1 MQIRLIY
8 RNLCLSY
15 KYMLISFIICR
26 SRGDAETASFSL
38 EIAETASFAL
48 EIPLQ
53 TLKLPT
59 FSRTAIW
66 VIVMYTPVAKEQ
78 RDTMFYAPRCFLL
91 KCSHFSYCV
100 EVGGMWERLVFPRDP
115 STSIQNELV

>member
-1 MQIRLIY
+1 MQIRLVY
-8 RNLCLSY
+8 RNLYLSY

-26 SRGDAETASFSL
+26 SRGDAETASFS
-38 EIAETASFAL
+38 L

-66 VIVMYTPVAKEQ
+66 VIVMYTPVAKEHKEI
-78 RDTMFYAPRCFLL
+78 RCFMLHDVF
-91 KCSHFSYCV
+91 CSSVHIFHTV
-100 EVGGMWERLVFPRDP
+100 
-115 STSIQNELV
+115 

>member
-1 MQIRLIY
+1 MQIRLVY
-8 RNLCLSY
+8 RNLYLSY

-38 EIAETASFAL
+38 EIAETASFSL

-66 VIVMYTPVAKEQ
+66 IIVMYTPVAKEHKEI
-78 RDTMFYAPRCFLL
+78 RCFMLHDVF
-91 KCSHFSYCV
+91 CSSVNIFHTV
-100 EVGGMWERLVFPRDP
+100 
-115 STSIQNELV
+115 